1 MPCGADILY
10 VREDVDSVITLA
22 SIIVVTGKRSL
33 RLVT

>member
-10 VREDVDSVITLA
+10 VREDVDLVITLA
-22 SIIVVTGKRSL
+22 SIIVVAGKRSL